1 MGEITARHSGLAGEF
16 ACILVSYIRPD
27 CNFLEHP
34 VLQRGVLWGLGRL
47 AHAHP
52 DMVLDAA
59 PFITPFLESPD
70 AFHRGYAVW
79 LLRAL
84 AESYPCDACQA
95 LSDDQERFQFY
106 YGGQFTEVKVADAVF
121 GNLPP
126 G

>member
-1 MGEITARHSGLAGEF
+1 M
-16 ACILVSYIRPD
+16 VSYIRPD

-47 AHAHP
+47 AHTRP
-52 DMVLDAA
+52 GMVVDAA
-59 PFITPFLESPD
+59 SFIRPFLGSSD
-70 AFHRGYAVW
+70 VYHRGYAVW

-84 AESYPCDACQA
+84 AESYPCAACEA

-106 YGGQFTEVKVADAVF
+106 YDGQFLEATVADAVF